1 VLGCKNKSG
10 EPPRSLVIPDE
21 LLKAARMSEAELM
34 QEIVLML
41 FQQEKLTLG
50 RASRLLGITQI
61 EFQRLLASR
70 KICVHYDVEDFR
82 QDIKSL
88 QERGWR

>member
-1 VLGCKNKSG
+1 M
-10 EPPRSLVIPDE
+10 SLVIPDE

>member
-1 VLGCKNKSG
+1 M
-10 EPPRSLVIPDE
+10 SLVIPDE

-41 FQQEKLTLG
+41 FGQEKLTLG

>member
-1 VLGCKNKSG
+1 M
-10 EPPRSLVIPDE
+10 SLVIPEE
-21 LLKAARMSEAELM
+21 LLKASRMSESELM

-50 RASRLLGITQI
+50 KASRLLSLSPIAL
-61 EFQRLLASR
+61 QRLLASR

-82 QDIKSL
+82 YDLKSL
-88 QERGWR
+88 QKQDWR